1 MRSLN
6 SASRSDSPPAANG
19 VESQPST
26 AELEDRATRD
36 GSSRR
41 SFFFLGALAAS
52 ALLPGKARAQVRAR
66 QRTPV
71 DREQPKS
78 DGFLTVPQNERVA
91 AFAEWDTAT
100 TSRLVRRVTLGVT
113 PAEVAKATQL
123 GWQGYLNY
131 QLNYQRINDDAVE
144 ATIAA
149 KWPLMSQTSD
159 QLFNADAGQVQTQL
173 RESTLYR
180 AAFSQRQLYQRMVEF
195 WTDHFNQDI
204 DKVGY
209 LYVADLRDVIR
220 KNALGYFPTL
230 LRASAH
236 SPSMMLYL
244 DQTASRKGAPN
255 QNYAREI
262 MELHTLGVD
271 GGYTQDD
278 VAELSR
284 VLTGWSFQAPGT
296 FVFNAGSH
304 DTGNKTVMG
313 QTITGITGANGI
325 NEGEAMLNFLVSH
338 PNTARFIATKM
349 LKWLLDPNPT
359 EEQIS
364 TVASAYK
371 ATGGDIKA
379 MIRVILNDTWL
390 PAAPM
395 KLKRPFHFVASA
407 LRSTNPAIVSI
418 TPVNNQLVNLGQQL
432 FSWDTPDGFPDKMEY
447 WAGNIVP
454 RWSFGTTMSTQNST
468 TTVQVDTAPYRA
480 GSPAAAV
487 DLLDQNFFG
496 GEMPLVTR
504 NGLLAYAGTATL
516 TDAKARELIA
526 LAISAN
532 AFQWY

>member
-1 MRSLN
+1 MRSEN
-6 SASRSDSPPAANG
+6 SASPSDSAP
-19 VESQPST
+19 
-26 AELEDRATRD
+26 D
-36 GSSRR
+36 GRIESRR

-52 ALLPGKARAQVRAR
+52 AMLPGRAKAQQVRPR
-66 QRTPV
+66 SRKPV
-71 DREQPKS
+71 QKPVEGRPS
-78 DGFLTVPQNERVA
+78 DGFLTIPQNESVA
-91 AFAEWDTAT
+91 AFTEWDVAT

-131 QLNYQRINDDAVE
+131 QLNYSRVNDDAVE
-144 ATIAA
+144 ATIAQ
-149 KWPLMSQTSD
+149 KWPLMSQTSEL
-159 QLFNADAGQVQTQL
+159 LFDADAGQVQTQL

-220 KNALGYFPTL
+220 KNALGYFPDL

-236 SPSMMLYL
+236 SASMMAYL
-244 DQTASRKGAPN
+244 DQNASRKGAPN

-284 VLTGWSFQAPGT
+284 VLTGWTIQGKGQ
-296 FVFNAGSH
+296 FVFNASIH
-304 DTGNKTVMG
+304 DTGAKTVMG
-313 QTITGITGANGI
+313 QKITGITGADGI
-325 NEGEAMLNFLVSH
+325 KEGEQMLDFLVSH

-359 EEQIS
+359 EAQIS

-407 LRSTNPAIVSI
+407 LRSTNPTITSI
-418 TPVNNQLVNLGQQL
+418 TPVNNQLNNLGQQL
-432 FSWDTPDGFPDKMEY
+432 FTWDTPDGYPDKIEY

-454 RWSFGTTMSTQNST
+454 RWSFGTSMSSLNSA
-468 TTVQVDTAPYRA
+468 TTVVVDTAPYRA

-496 GEMPLVTR
+496 GEMPLSTR
-504 NGLLAYAGTATL
+504 NSLLTYAGTVAL

-526 LAISAN
+526 LAIGAN